1 MYSDDRYYSQEH
13 EWVEPTEEGD
23 YVLGITFFAQ
33 EELGDVVFVEL
44 PGVGSH
50 FDAEGEI
57 GTIESVKAVA
67 ELFAPMAGEIVAVN
81 EEVLDRP
88 ELLNEDPHGDG
99 WLVKMRPE
107 DASAHEE
114 LMTVDAYRE
123 FIGDVDVDPELGE
136 DAGDGVDDDLGDEAS
151 DEEEG

>member
-13 EWVEPTEEGD
+13 EWVEPTEEGE
-23 YVLGITFFAQ
+23 YVVGITFFAQ

-44 PGVGSH
+44 PDVGTQ

-67 ELFAPMAGEIVAVN
+67 ELFAPVAGEIVAVN
-81 EEVLDRP
+81 EEVIERP

-99 WLVKMRPE
+99 WLVRMRPE
-107 DASAHEE
+107 DPKAHED
-114 LMTVDAYRE
+114 MMDVDAYRE
-123 FIGDVDVDPELGE
+123 FIGVVDVDPELGE
-136 DAGDGVDDDLGDEAS
+136 EASAGTDDVDLDDDEGD
-151 DEEEG
+151 DD